1 MTGVEEMSPSVLSLL
16 GRVLTLR
23 EEPFAWV
30 MREPTGLRLALAV
43 VVLAGL
49 SEALGQSVVLFA
61 NRVKPRRFVASLF
74 LSAGLYTAGFV
85 LWALSVWLVGTYVL
99 DSQQSLRTVTKAVGL
114 AYAPYLFSFFVLTPF
129 FGDGVAVALSL
140 WSLLA
145 VLVAVQVT
153 LSLTLSQA
161 LLCSAL
167 GWVLLQLLRRTVGR
181 PVIWGVLWLRE
192 RIAGVPLITGRE
204 ALQELLHEHDETRG

>member
-1 MTGVEEMSPSVLSLL
+1 MTGLEDTSPGVLSLL

-30 MREPTGLRLALAV
+30 MREPAGLRLALAV

-85 LWALSVWLVGTYVL
+85 LWALSVWLVGTYVF
-99 DSQQSLRTVTKAVGL
+99 DAQQTLRTVTKAVGL
-114 AYAPYLFSFFVLTPF
+114 AYAPYLFAFFILTPF
-129 FGDGVAVALSL
+129 WGDGVSVALSL

-153 LSLTLSQA
+153 LSLTLAQA

-181 PVIWGVLWLRE
+181 PVIWGVLWLRG